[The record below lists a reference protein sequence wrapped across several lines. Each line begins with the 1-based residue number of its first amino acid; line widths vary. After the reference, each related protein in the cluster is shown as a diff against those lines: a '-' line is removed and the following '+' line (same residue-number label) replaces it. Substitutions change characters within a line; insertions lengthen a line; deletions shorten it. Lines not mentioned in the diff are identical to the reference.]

1 MDNKRV
7 GETTLHGLYMYEVHK
22 NYWRKVNTGYT
33 FPSYRVGHAAAL
45 LSCTPPVSD
54 SAGKILGMQYMNF
67 LLTKKLTLCLLSEVK
82 SKTTGYIDSQ
92 EAQKV
97 TKNTKR
103 ECVNTFLMFGGKNFV
118 SQISDTWILDL
129 SWRQMDFSQYH
140 EGQTDRIRSNL
151 QDLSLQR
158 NSGPIDVA
166 FYGEESNEGSYHSSI
181 DKEEIMKHSV
191 SAPEFDMR
199 EQLRGAVDGYDL
211 DADEICKALLQM
223 RKQRALADI
232 QVLEERRRVNL
243 YKEENEALK
252 KKLVAIIDNEELL
265 IKKHDG
271 ELNELRE
278 ALVDSVN
285 KCRHLENLNE
295 EAYTLLMLQSAN
307 NYCNDNDN
315 NNNEL

>member
-1 MDNKRV
+1 
-7 GETTLHGLYMYEVHK
+7 
-22 NYWRKVNTGYT
+22 
-33 FPSYRVGHAAAL
+33 
-45 LSCTPPVSD
+45 
-54 SAGKILGMQYMNF
+54 
-67 LLTKKLTLCLLSEVK
+67 
-82 SKTTGYIDSQ
+82 
-92 EAQKV
+92 
-97 TKNTKR
+97 
-103 ECVNTFLMFGGKNFV
+103 MFGGKNFV

-129 SWRQMDFSQYH
+129 SWREMDFSQYH

-166 FYGEESNEGSYHSSI
+166 FNGEESNEGSYHSSI

-252 KKLVAIIDNEELL
+252 KKLVAIIDNEEFL

-315 NNNEL
+315 DNNEL